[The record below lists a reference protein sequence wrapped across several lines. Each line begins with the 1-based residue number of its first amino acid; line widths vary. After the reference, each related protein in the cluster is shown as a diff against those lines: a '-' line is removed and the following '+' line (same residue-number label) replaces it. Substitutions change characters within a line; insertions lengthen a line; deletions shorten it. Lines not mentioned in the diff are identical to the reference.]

1 VPQTMSDHADSRRAA
16 ADRVLRMRARR
27 DLQSQEVALGGRA
40 TFVVTDP
47 VSGESFHLSAQEH
60 RLLESL
66 REPTSLRD
74 LQRIVEQ
81 EFAPERVSLA
91 ALDQFVRR
99 MYEQGLLASDVAG
112 QGAEL
117 FDRGQRRRRRSRRT
131 RLLQVLAIRLGSF
144 PAASLVD
151 RLYAAGRWVFSPLAL
166 VAAAAL
172 VLYAGGVAIAQAPT
186 IAARLPA
193 LEELA
198 RPSRLPLW
206 LAAIAGVKI
215 LHELGHALT
224 ARHFGAR
231 PQEMGVLLLAGAPA
245 LYCDV
250 SDAWR
255 LPSRWQRMAV
265 SSAGMAVELVIAA
278 MALLVWQHA
287 TPSPLSTLCL
297 SLVIV
302 CSVGTLVVNA
312 NPLLRYDGY
321 YLLSDWL
328 ETPNLAGRARG
339 YVAAAWRRWLLGEPP
354 QEDPLVGPGKRRAL
368 WIYAIASKVYLALV
382 LGGVFVLALRF
393 ARPHGLQNAV
403 YALAGLT
410 IAGLL
415 LQPATALATMAANP
429 SLRARL
435 RRGRLA
441 GSLAVLAALAAAA
454 WWWPMTRRVEAP
466 LVAVPEAMHPLFAV
480 TGGAL
485 EFAVAEGVEIDA
497 GDVIARLKNPE
508 AELALAQREGEV
520 AERRVRLE
528 HLRTLQA
535 ELPTAARMIP
545 TAAAELADAEA
556 VLAEQ
561 RAIVE
566 SLVVRAPAAGR
577 VLAPPSRPRESR
589 GDALPSWS
597 GSPLDARNRGAWIE
611 VGTPLAVIAA
621 PGGWVAWA
629 GVDQADVPAVD
640 EGHGVRMVMD
650 EMPSVVL
657 AGRVTHISRRA
668 RENQTDAPRRGN
680 ESVAV
685 GEDDRYHV
693 VEISID
699 ARDASLLAGA
709 RGVAKIAT
717 YESTLGRIVW
727 HELRQA
733 FSRVF

>member
-1 VPQTMSDHADSRRAA
+1 MPRDMGDHADHRRAA

-27 DLQSQEVALGGRA
+27 DLQSRPVALGGRA

-60 RLLESL
+60 RLLETLGEPTTL
-66 REPTSLRD
+66 RE

-81 EFAPERVSLA
+81 EFAPERVSIS
-91 ALDQFVRR
+91 ALDRFVRR
-99 MYEQGLLASDVAG
+99 MYEQGLLASNAAG

-144 PAASLVD
+144 PAGSLVD
-151 RLYAAGRWVFSPLAL
+151 RLYAAGRWMFSPWAL

-172 VLYAGGVAIAQAPT
+172 VLYAGGVAIAQAPA

-206 LAAIAGVKI
+206 LAAIAGVKV

-224 ARHFGAR
+224 CRHFGAR
-231 PQEMGVLLLAGAPA
+231 PREMGVLLLAGAPA

-278 MALLVWQHA
+278 TALLVWHYA
-287 TPSPLSTLCL
+287 TPGPLSALCL
-297 SLVIV
+297 SLMVV

-339 YVAAAWRRWLLGEPP
+339 YIAAAWRRWLLGEPP
-354 QEDPLVGPGKRRAL
+354 QDDPLVGAGKRRAL

-382 LGGVFVLALRF
+382 LVGVLLLALKF

-403 YALAGLT
+403 YTMAGLT

-429 SLRARL
+429 SVRARL

-441 GSLAVLAALAAAA
+441 GSLFALAALAAAA
-454 WWWPMTRRVEAP
+454 WWWPMTHRIEAP
-466 LVAVPEAMHPLFAV
+466 LVTVPAEMHPLFAI
-480 TGGAL
+480 TGGEL
-485 EFAVAEGVEIDA
+485 EYAVAEGATVQA
-497 GDVIARLKNPE
+497 GDVIARLNNPE
-508 AELALAQREGEV
+508 ALLALARREGEV

-535 ELPTAARMIP
+535 QLPAAARMIP

-556 VLAEQ
+556 LLAEQ
-561 RAIVE
+561 RAIVD
-566 SLVVRAPAAGR
+566 SLVIRAPASGR
-577 VLAPPSRPRESR
+577 VLAGPPREREHR

-597 GSPLDARNRGAWIE
+597 GSPLDARNRGAWIDP
-611 VGTPLAVIAA
+611 GAPLAVVAA
-621 PGGWVAWA
+621 PGGWIAWA
-629 GVDQADVPAVD
+629 GVDQADVPAVN
-640 EGHGVRMVMD
+640 EGQGVRMVVD
-650 EMPSVVL
+650 QQPSTVHT
-657 AGRVTHISRRA
+657 GRVTRVSRRA
-668 RENQTDAPRRGN
+668 RENQTAPQRRDDA
-680 ESVAV
+680 AMA
-685 GEDDRYHV
+685 GEDRYHV

-699 ARDASLLAGA
+699 ASDAPLLAGA

-727 HELRQA
+727 HELRQTFA
-733 FSRVF
+733 RVL